1 MILLCVHPQRCFAM
15 AGITRGE
22 AGIRN
27 APSPLCRE
35 VFLAVILQCVAGCAG
50 FSRPCP
56 DTRGDLFFLCGP
68 CCLPRV
74 GTRGGARAQQCPVPA
89 PPLDPY
95 TFAHRRSSGTR
106 DRVLAFV
113 GITVVSGG
121 VRLPTC
127 LKRNH
132 GLKGPSE
139 STGRLQ
145 EVASASSCHPMSLLG
160 TSLASS
166 PTTVETQTS
175 SMAKPGTP
183 LLSHQD
189 VLPK

>member
-1 MILLCVHPQRCFAM
+1 MILLCVHPQRCFAT

-27 APSPLCRE
+27 APLSPLQR
-35 VFLAVILQCVAGCAG
+35 FW
-50 FSRPCP
+50 R
-56 DTRGDLFFLCGP
+56 FFLP
-68 CCLPRV
+68 VFRSALQAVQSASAASAVPARTHV
-74 GTRGGARAQQCPVPA
+74 GTRSSSAAPAAFPTSGLAVGPGLSRCPVPA
-89 PPLDPY
+89 PPLGLY
-95 TFAHRRSSGTR
+95 TFAHRRSSGTH

-121 VRLPTC
+121 VCLPTC
-127 LKRNH
+127 LKRNR

-139 STGRLQ
+139 STGRPQ

-166 PTTVETQTS
+166 PN
-175 SMAKPGTP
+175 
-183 LLSHQD
+183 HR
-189 VLPK
+189 

>member
-1 MILLCVHPQRCFAM
+1 MPRL
-15 AGITRGE
+15 G
-22 AGIRN
+22 
-27 APSPLCRE
+27 SRE
-35 VFLAVILQCVAGCAG
+35 VKQELEMPPLPFAE
-50 FSRPCP
+50 R
-56 DTRGDLFFLCGP
+56 FFLP
-68 CCLPRV
+68 VFRSALQAVQSASAAPAVPARTHV
-74 GTRGGARAQQCPVPA
+74 GTCSSSVAPAAFPASGLVVGPGLSRCPVPA
-89 PPLDPY
+89 PPLGPY

-106 DRVLAFV
+106 DRVLALV

-139 STGRLQ
+139 STGRPQ

-166 PTTVETQTS
+166 PN
-175 SMAKPGTP
+175 
-183 LLSHQD
+183 HR
-189 VLPK
+189 